1 MMLEKLLEELV
12 GRRFDSLEHLKLT
25 LDTDFRGIDSTVDY
39 VDYEDM
45 DEPEFWETHDL
56 MINCSLN
63 PNTDRDDYKDI
74 ELFYVLTRAKQ
85 IYITEV
91 NPYAI

>member
-1 MMLEKLLEELV
+1 
-12 GRRFDSLEHLKLT
+12 
-25 LDTDFRGIDSTVDY
+25 
-39 VDYEDM
+39 
-45 DEPEFWETHDL
+45 

-63 PNTDRDDYKDI
+63 PNTERDDYKDI

-91 NPYAI
+91 NPYGI

>member
-45 DEPEFWETHDL
+45 DEPEFWE
-56 MINCSLN
+56 SQR
-63 PNTDRDDYKDI
+63 DRWPETAERIKK
-74 ELFYVLTRAKQ
+74 VQ
-85 IYITEV
+85 QS
-91 NPYAI
+91 